1 MSKNGFPNFQLILSL
16 LLNLRKW
23 DSFRENIFLRMVHFL
38 DLNSHVM
45 INVKTIGTVMYSLKA

>member
-23 DSFRENIFLRMVHFL
+23 DSFRENIFLRMV
-38 DLNSHVM
+38 LNSHVM